1 MIIILVVVV
10 VVVVV
15 LSDLLNCFEVQL
27 MSILP

>member
-1 MIIILVVVV
+1 MIIVVVV

-15 LSDLLNCFEVQL
+15 VSDLLNCFEGQL